1 MKVRFDSNDNVCKT
15 FTGKAIII
23 KGIYVGKILNG
34 KEGSIFGCR
43 LCK

>member
-1 MKVRFDSNDNVCKT
+1 MKVRFNSDNYVRKT

-23 KGIYVGKILNG
+23 TGIYVGKILSG
-34 KEGSIFGCR
+34 KEGSLFGCR

>member
-1 MKVRFDSNDNVCKT
+1 MKVRFDSDNYVRRT

-34 KEGSIFGCR
+34 KKGSLFGCR